1 MAKPIE
7 EVASVAIMPAPSL
20 TPVELLRIAVTNNA
34 DVEKLTKLMDLQE
47 RWEKNEARKAFNEA
61 MKRFKANPPE
71 ILKNKLVE
79 FDTSKG
85 KTSYRHA
92 TLDSVC
98 EIVTKALYDVGITFS
113 WKVSQDKEFIT
124 VAAVLTHDLG
134 HSEQT
139 QLMGMPDNSGG
150 KNPIQ
155 AVGSTTTYLQR
166 YSLLAACGLAAS
178 NDTDGVV
185 RDTKGLDE
193 DKVREYLAQMSEVYT
208 LPELQTVFGKAY
220 KEATA
225 VNDRQAMAAF
235 ISAKDTKKKEIQNAA
250 S

>member
-1 MAKPIE
+1 MASPKE
-7 EVASVAIMPAPSL
+7 ESNVAIMPAPSL
-20 TPVELLRIAVTNNA
+20 TPVELLRIAVTQNA

-220 KEATA
+220 KEASA